1 MAEEIE
7 ELKNIEQA
15 PSTVK
20 GYMNIFPT
28 QHLEVQGWVFSHR
41 EGARLPDVKTSLS
54 MELPESRESINVAVI
69 FLGTTGSPW
78 SIFYLASTVTEVV
91 VTRRP
96 KDGWGSSNSSTL
108 GCRPSPSD
116 SPPSRPGRDCPA
128 VFGCNLRRGGRPL
141 FAPGGVFSL
150 Y

>member
-54 MELPESRESINVAVI
+54 MELPESR
-69 FLGTTGSPW
+69 
-78 SIFYLASTVTEVV
+78 
-91 VTRRP
+91 
-96 KDGWGSSNSSTL
+96 
-108 GCRPSPSD
+108 
-116 SPPSRPGRDCPA
+116 
-128 VFGCNLRRGGRPL
+128 
-141 FAPGGVFSL
+141 
-150 Y
+150 

>member
-54 MELPESRESINVAVI
+54 MERPESRESINVAVI

-96 KDGWGSSNSSTL
+96 KDGWGL
-108 GCRPSPSD
+108 VQLIYAGL
-116 SPPSRPGRDCPA
+116 PPKSQR
-128 VFGCNLRRGGRPL
+128 
-141 FAPGGVFSL
+141 
-150 Y
+150 